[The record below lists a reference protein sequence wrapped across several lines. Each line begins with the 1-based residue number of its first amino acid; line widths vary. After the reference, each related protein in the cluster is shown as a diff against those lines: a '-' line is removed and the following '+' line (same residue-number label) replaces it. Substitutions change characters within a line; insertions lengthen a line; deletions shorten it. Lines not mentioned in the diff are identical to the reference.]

1 MEKKYFNVKK
11 KIEKS
16 IMFFFEANS
25 NIKKKLFEDAGRK
38 LMEHFLFA
46 ECYTQYCKKGTL
58 FSYFFFCVIENY
70 E

>member
-1 MEKKYFNVKK
+1 
-11 KIEKS
+11 
-16 IMFFFEANS
+16 MFFFEANS

-58 FSYFFFCVIENY
+58 FSYFFFVLLKIMNKSLNVQLL
-70 E
+70 

>member
-1 MEKKYFNVKK
+1 
-11 KIEKS
+11 
-16 IMFFFEANS
+16 MFFFEANS